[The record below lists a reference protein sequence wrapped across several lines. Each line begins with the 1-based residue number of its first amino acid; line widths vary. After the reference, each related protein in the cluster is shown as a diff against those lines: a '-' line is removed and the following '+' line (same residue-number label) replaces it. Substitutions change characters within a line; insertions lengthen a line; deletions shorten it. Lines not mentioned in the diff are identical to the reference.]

1 MTRLSKKDIGKE
13 NIVFYSACTERWIWS
28 QISVNEINFL
38 LHSSTKLYQ
47 FDFSFGSRGPCGAS
61 HLAFVSLDSF
71 NFEATTSQTSLYLPK
86 SKQRCASLTWAFALA
101 RNSRLHR
108 RVCVRENARGCVCMC
123 LCECGCGCVCQYS
136 TDSKATESDMTCVP
150 AEDQPL
156 ANISEY
162 LTPQTIS
169 RFGNDAKTLSV

>member
-108 RVCVRENARGCVCMC
+108 RVCVRENARVCVCMC
-123 LCECGCGCVCQYS
+123 LCECGCACLSIFNGF
-136 TDSKATESDMTCVP
+136 ESHRIRHDMCSSWRP
-150 AEDQPL
+150 
-156 ANISEY
+156 
-162 LTPQTIS
+162 
-169 RFGNDAKTLSV
+169 TLGKHFRIFDTSNNLEVWERR